1 MMHIG
6 LAIACRSRVSE
17 VPSLTLSAGLAPGW
31 RCLCHVGRSGRGS
44 IITLIILPSREGGFL
59 EVQRKRGEGSLRF
72 FLCSLPLLCSLLPSP
87 LSLLL
92 FVVSDADFANVL
104 GFPPLFFPPTVS
116 RAGQMSSASSHSKSR
131 SVEISAC
138 RSRALSRPSGDS
150 RSIALV
156 YVSGGAALIDSGTAD
171 ALAAMRSNFDVD
183 STVTTRRLVEVRKNY
198 FIPSEYELHAPLPG
212 ERPYDA
218 FSSGLSLSTDALEAG
233 LRFPLH
239 PVVEAC
245 LEGWQI
251 SPS

>member
-17 VPSLTLSAGLAPGW
+17 VPSLTLSAGLALGW
-31 RCLCHVGRSGRGS
+31 RCLCHIGRSGRGS

-59 EVQRKRGEGSLRF
+59 EVRRKRGEGSLR
-72 FLCSLPLLCSLLPSP
+72 
-87 LSLLL
+87 
-92 FVVSDADFANVL
+92 
-104 GFPPLFFPPTVS
+104 
-116 RAGQMSSASSHSKSR
+116 
-131 SVEISAC
+131 
-138 RSRALSRPSGDS
+138 
-150 RSIALV
+150 SIALV
-156 YVSGGAALIDSGTAD
+156 HVSGGAALTDSGTAD

-183 STVTTRRLVEVRKNY
+183 STVTTCRLVEVRKNY

-212 ERPYDA
+212 ERPYNA
-218 FSSGLSLSTDALEAG
+218 FSSGFSLSTDALEAG

-245 LEGWQI
+245 LERWQI